1 MGDWIV
7 RNFLQPFFYWLDKI
21 IYGFIQD
28 LYALFF
34 QISNVTLLSDITVAN
49 FAQRIYVI
57 IGVFMLFKV
66 AISLITMLVSP
77 DSMTKGGP
85 TLIKRILVA
94 LVLLVATPSI
104 FTLGYR
110 IQSYV
115 IRDNVLGNLI
125 LGAASDPENI
135 ESAYE
140 NGGQTIAL
148 QVFKGFFHPKA
159 TENNSVEVKTPADC
173 ATFEEDDEAC
183 IYATAESIEDLED
196 LIGSDSYSYSFLIST
211 IAGGFVAWM
220 ILMYCF
226 DLAVRAV
233 KLSFLQLIAPVPIL
247 ANIEE
252 SKGSSIFKNWI
263 SQTVSC
269 FLSIFIRLITIYFII
284 FVISELVGIN
294 GLGYYT
300 FDAEIGDFVYMS
312 GYANWLLSAFVII
325 GLLLFAKQV
334 PQLIE
339 DMTGLKSEKA
349 FSSGKMGMFAA
360 GLAGGFGGALLGGAA
375 NLGNYLGGRRAMINE
390 IEAKNGGN
398 WTDEDY
404 AKLKSSYGSGIGAVG
419 RALRTTAGGMGSGG
433 MRAGYAAG
441 KGKGVLAGINAGRV
455 GSIQARNNRT
465 MGYGLKE
472 KAYDKFTDFTGMPQK
487 FGSQSERAGR
497 LKELRAELSNAK
509 RDEASAAEAYNRQ
522 IGNVNG
528 HYQQGLIS
536 AFQSFD
542 GKTDVNYQ
550 DYIFEVAKSTNDLSG
565 NPLLNEEE
573 LKKLDDAQKAD
584 LEASLLHNVHMQGEY
599 IDKDTFDG
607 IAAQFNERN
616 RQDKISREKEKE
628 ITQLEEMNNI
638 GKKKS

>member
-135 ESAYE
+135 KSAYE

-159 TENNSVEVKTPADC
+159 TEDNSVEVKTPADC

-375 NLGNYLGGRRAMINE
+375 NLGNYVGGRRAMLRE
-390 IEAKNGGN
+390 KKEAGSN
-398 WTDEDY
+398 WTTADQ
-404 AKLKSSYGSGIGAVG
+404 AKFEKMYGKSALGFIGRGFA
-419 RALRTTAGGMGSGG
+419 TTAGGMGSGG
-433 MRAGYAAG
+433 VRAGYAAG
-441 KGKGVLAGINAGRV
+441 KGKGIFAGINAGRV
-455 GSIQARNNRT
+455 GSIQARNNRA

>member
-1 MGDWIV
+1 MQSI
-7 RNFLQPFFYWLDKI
+7 FYWLDKI
-21 IYGFIQD
+21 VYGFIQD
-28 LYALFF
+28 LYNLFF
-34 QISNVTLLSDITVAN
+34 QISNVSLLSDTTVAN

-77 DSMTKGGP
+77 DSMSKGGP
-85 TLIKRILVA
+85 TLIKRIVVA
-94 LVLLVATPSI
+94 LALLVLTPNI
-104 FTLGYR
+104 FSLGYS
-110 IQSYV
+110 IQSY
-115 IRDNVLGNLI
+115 IIQDNVLGNLI
-125 LGAASDPENI
+125 LGSASNTENV
-135 ESAYE
+135 EQAYVD
-140 NGGQTIAL
+140 GGQIIAL
-148 QVFKGFFHPKA
+148 QVFKGFFHPKSTA
-159 TENNSVEVKTPADC
+159 DNSVEIKTPEDC
-173 ATFEEDDEAC
+173 VDATEDDEAC
-183 IYATAESIEDLED
+183 IYATAKTIEDFGD
-196 LIGSDSYSYSFLIST
+196 IIGSDNYSYSFFIST

-252 SKGSSIFKNWI
+252 SKGSSIFKNWV
-263 SQTVSC
+263 SQSVSC

-284 FVISELVGIN
+284 FVISELVGVN

-300 FDAEIGDFVYMS
+300 FDAELGEFVYMS
-312 GYANWLLSAFVII
+312 GYSNWLLSAFVII

-339 DMTGLKSEKA
+339 DITGIKSEKA

-375 NLGNYLGGRRAMINE
+375 NLGNYVGGRRAMLRE
-390 IEAKNGGN
+390 KKEAGSN
-398 WTDEDY
+398 WTTADQ
-404 AKLKSSYGSGIGAVG
+404 AKFEKMYGKSALGFIGRGFA
-419 RALRTTAGGMGSGG
+419 TTAGGMGSGG
-433 MRAGYAAG
+433 VRAGYTAG
-441 KGKGVLAGINAGRV
+441 KGKGIFAGINAGRV
-455 GSIQARNNRT
+455 GSIQARNNRA

-522 IGNVNG
+522 IGSVNG

-628 ITQLEEMNNI
+628 ITQLEEMNDI

>member
-1 MGDWIV
+1 MGDWLV
-7 RNFLQPFFYWLDKI
+7 RNFLQPFFYWIDKI

-28 LYALFF
+28 LYNLFF
-34 QISNVTLLSDITVAN
+34 QISNVSLLSDTTVAN
-49 FAQRIYVI
+49 FAQRIYII

-85 TLIKRILVA
+85 NLIKRVCIALA
-94 LVLLVATPSI
+94 LLVLTPNI

-110 IQSYV
+110 IQSY
-115 IRDNVLGNLI
+115 IIQDNVLGNLI
-125 LGAASDPENI
+125 LGSASDPEVVA
-135 ESAYE
+135 ESYQ
-140 NGGQTIAL
+140 NGGETIAL
-148 QVFKGFFHPKA
+148 QVFKGFFHPKSTA
-159 TENNSVEVKTPADC
+159 DNSVEVKEISECED
-173 ATFEEDDEAC
+173 FDDDDEAC
-183 IYATAESIEDLED
+183 IYATATSIEDLED
-196 LIGSDSYSYSFLIST
+196 LISSENYSYSFLIST
-211 IAGGFVAWM
+211 IAGGFVAFM
-220 ILMYCF
+220 ILMFCF

-247 ANIEE
+247 ANIDE
-252 SKGSSIFKNWI
+252 SKGSSVFKNWV
-263 SQTVSC
+263 SQSTSC

-284 FVISELVGIN
+284 FVISELVGTN

-300 FDAEIGDFVYMS
+300 FDAQLGEFVYMS

-339 DMTGLKSEKA
+339 DITGIKSEKA
-349 FSSGKMGMFAA
+349 FSAGKMGMFGAA
-360 GLAGGFGGALLGGAA
+360 LAGGVGGAIVGGAA
-375 NLGNYLGGRRAMINE
+375 NLGNYMAGRRAML
-390 IEAKNGGN
+390 KNQKN
-398 WTDEDY
+398 WSPEEQ
-404 AKLKSSYGSGIGAVG
+404 AEFESKYGSGVGAVG
-419 RALRTTAGGMGSGG
+419 RALKTTAGGIGSGG

-441 KGKGVLAGINAGRV
+441 KGKGILAGITAGRI
-455 GSIQARNNRT
+455 GSIQARNNRA

-472 KAYDKFTDFTGMPQK
+472 KAIDKFTDFTGMPQK

-584 LEASLLHNVHMQGEY
+584 LEASLLHNVHMRGEY

>member
-125 LGAASDPENI
+125 LGAASDPKNI

-159 TENNSVEVKTPADC
+159 TEDNSVEVKTPADC

-375 NLGNYLGGRRAMINE
+375 NLGNYVGGRRAMLRE
-390 IEAKNGGN
+390 KKEAGSN
-398 WTDEDY
+398 WTTADQ
-404 AKLKSSYGSGIGAVG
+404 AKFEKMYGKSALGFIGRGFA
-419 RALRTTAGGMGSGG
+419 TTAGGMGSGG
-433 MRAGYAAG
+433 VRAGYAAG
-441 KGKGVLAGINAGRV
+441 KGKGIFAGINAGRV
-455 GSIQARNNRT
+455 GSIQARNNRA
-465 MGYGLKE
+465 MGYGLKD
-472 KAYDKFTDFTGMPQK
+472 KAINKFTDFTGTTQT
-487 FGSQSERAGR
+487 FGSQDERKGQI
-497 LKELRAELSNAK
+497 KELMEKKKNAELSEKTNAELFRSRLQQVDARLQPNLTSLYAQNEDGTYK
-509 RDEASAAEAYNRQ
+509 IE
-522 IGNVNG
+522 NVDWNT
-528 HYQQGLIS
+528 YVQ
-536 AFQSFD
+536 
-542 GKTDVNYQ
+542 
-550 DYIFEVAKSTNDLSG
+550 EVAKKK
-565 NPLLNEEE
+565 E
-573 LKKLDDAQKAD
+573 LTTEAEIEKHGSDEAFMRELESQVSDSLVDRDMFEAINSANIASRESDKIAQK
-584 LEASLLHNVHMQGEY
+584 LE
-599 IDKDTFDG
+599 KD
-607 IAAQFNERN
+607 
-616 RQDKISREKEKE
+616 
-628 ITQLEEMNNI
+628 ITKLKEMNDI

>member
-34 QISNVTLLSDITVAN
+34 QISNVSLLSDTTVAN

-77 DSMTKGGP
+77 DSMSKGGP
-85 TLIKRILVA
+85 TLIKRIVIA
-94 LVLLVATPSI
+94 LVLLVLTPNI

-110 IQSYV
+110 IQSY
-115 IRDNVLGNLI
+115 IIQDNVLGNLI
-125 LGAASDPENI
+125 LGASSDTERVEN
-135 ESAYE
+135 AYV

-148 QVFKGFFHPKA
+148 QVFKGFFHPKSTA
-159 TENNSVEVKTPADC
+159 DNSVEVKTPADC
-173 ATFEEDDEAC
+173 ENAEEDDEAC
-183 IYATAESIEDLED
+183 TYATAESIEDLED
-196 LIGSDSYSYSFLIST
+196 LIGSDNYSYSFLIST

-252 SKGSSIFKNWI
+252 SKGSSIFKNWV
-263 SQTVSC
+263 SQSVSC

-300 FDAEIGDFVYMS
+300 FDAELGDFVYMS
-312 GYANWLLSAFVII
+312 GYSNWLLSAFVII

-339 DMTGLKSEKA
+339 DITGIKSEKA
-349 FSSGKMGMFAA
+349 FSSGKMGVFGAA
-360 GLAGGFGGALLGGAA
+360 LAGGVGGALVGGAA
-375 NLGNYLGGRRAMINE
+375 NLGNYMAGRRALKNE
-390 IEAKNGGN
+390 INAKNGGN
-398 WTDEDY
+398 WTTDDY
-404 AKLKSSYGSGIGAVG
+404 AKMKAAYGSGLGAVG
-419 RALRTTAGGMGSGG
+419 RAFSTTAGGMGSGG

-441 KGKGVLAGINAGRV
+441 KGKGIMAGISAGRL
-455 GSIQARNNRT
+455 GSIQARNNRA
-465 MGYGLKE
+465 MGYGLKD
-472 KAYDKFTDFTGMPQK
+472 KAINKFTDFTGTTQT
-487 FGSQSERAGR
+487 FGSQDERKGKI
-497 LKELRAELSNAK
+497 KELMEKKKNAELSEKTNAELFRSRLQQVDARLQPNLTSLYAQNEDGTYK
-509 RDEASAAEAYNRQ
+509 VE
-522 IGNVNG
+522 NVDWDK
-528 HYQQGLIS
+528 YVQ
-536 AFQSFD
+536 
-542 GKTDVNYQ
+542 
-550 DYIFEVAKSTNDLSG
+550 EVA
-565 NPLLNEEE
+565 LNSNITTAEEIKE
-573 LKKLDDAQKAD
+573 HTLGTTIDEDFMRG
-584 LEASLLHNVHMQGEY
+584 LESQVSDRLV
-599 IDKDTFDG
+599 DKDMFEAINSANNARRDSDKL
-607 IAAQFNERN
+607 AQ
-616 RQDKISREKEKE
+616 SLEKD
-628 ITQLEEMNNI
+628 ITKLKEMNDI